1 MKKPE
6 QFEDLL
12 PKPNTIWFKL
22 WKAKQEIG
30 KPLTKNAKRQPHFK
44 SKYAD
49 LNAMTRSNRTNS
61 T

>member
-30 KPLTKNAKRQPHFK
+30 KVTKGKDNPF
-44 SKYAD
+44 
-49 LNAMTRSNRTNS
+49 L
-61 T
+61 